1 MILRTL
7 IVLAV
12 TQGAPTPGGDV
23 LGKLVAQ
30 VMKLRADGQ
39 HAAAAQLAA
48 AGAARGD
55 LAAADRV
62 MLGGLAGEGFQAS
75 FAVGGAVADL
85 CGLVAVMRLVAPLD
99 ADAGGQQE
107 LATAIAAEKKLAE
120 FAGPEWR
127 AVCEPTG
134 ATPGVTDAPA
144 VHVETARPTTPPASR
159 APATKDTIDANRRD
173 DPRERR
179 RLRAGVGTIVSGL
192 MLGAPLAGVLAYRA
206 AGEDEL
212 RALRAGREG
221 RSPTAQEENQA
232 TDLQGRYQ
240 ATTICAAVLGATS
253 AALVV
258 SGVVLL
264 ATIRR
269 HQPRVSVA
277 PWGARGVGGLV
288 LAGRF

>member
-12 TQGAPTPGGDV
+12 TQVAPTPGEDV
-23 LGKLVAQ
+23 LGELVAQ

-39 HAAAAQLAA
+39 HTAAAKLAA

-75 FAVGGAVADL
+75 FAAGGAVADL
-85 CGLVAVMRLVAPLD
+85 CGLAAVMRLVAPLD
-99 ADAGGQQE
+99 VDAGGQQE
-107 LATAIAAEKKLAE
+107 LATAISAEKKLAE
-120 FAGPEWR
+120 VAGPEWR

-134 ATPGVTDAPA
+134 ATSGAADASA
-144 VHVETARPTTPPASR
+144 VHVATARPTTPPANR
-159 APATKDTIDANRRD
+159 APATKDTIDADRRD

-179 RLRAGVGTIVSGL
+179 RLRAGVGTIVPGL
-192 MLGAPLAGVLAYRA
+192 MLVAPLAGVLAYRA

-221 RSPTAQEENQA
+221 RSSTAQEDKQA

-240 ATTICAAVLGATS
+240 ATTIGAAVLGATS

-264 ATIRR
+264 ATRR
-269 HQPRVSVA
+269 RQQTRVSVA

>member
-12 TQGAPTPGGDV
+12 TQGAPMPGEDV
-23 LGKLVAQ
+23 LGELVAQ

-48 AGAARGD
+48 AGAGRGD

-75 FAVGGAVADL
+75 FAAGGAVADL
-85 CGLVAVMRLVAPLD
+85 CGLAAVMRLVAPLD
-99 ADAGGQQE
+99 VDAGGQQE
-107 LATAIAAEKKLAE
+107 LATAIAAENKLAGV
-120 FAGPEWR
+120 AGPEWR
-127 AVCEPTG
+127 TVCEPTG
-134 ATPGVTDAPA
+134 ATSGAADASA
-144 VHVETARPTTPPASR
+144 VHVGTARPTTPPANR
-159 APATKDTIDANRRD
+159 APAITDTIDANRLG
-173 DPRERR
+173 DPRDRR
-179 RLRAGVGTIVSGL
+179 RLRAGVGTIIPGL
-192 MLGAPLAGVLAYRA
+192 MLVAPLAGVLAYRA

-221 RSPTAQEENQA
+221 RSPTAQEEKQA

-240 ATTICAAVLGATS
+240 ATTIGAAVLGATS

-264 ATIRR
+264 ATSRR
-269 HQPRVSVA
+269 QQTRVSVA

>member
-12 TQGAPTPGGDV
+12 TQGAPTPGEDV
-23 LGKLVAQ
+23 LGEVVAQ

-39 HAAAAQLAA
+39 HAAAAELAA

-75 FAVGGAVADL
+75 FAAGGAVVDL
-85 CGLVAVMRLVAPLD
+85 CGLAAVMRLVAPLD
-99 ADAGGQQE
+99 VDAGGQQE

-120 FAGPEWR
+120 VAGPEWR
-127 AVCEPTG
+127 AVCEASSATAG
-134 ATPGVTDAPA
+134 AADASEHRVGAMQPIATRVHVQAAAGSHDASRPGVP
-144 VHVETARPTTPPASR
+144 
-159 APATKDTIDANRRD
+159 RD
-173 DPRERR
+173 RR
-179 RLRAGVGTIVSGL
+179 RLLAGVGTIVPGL
-192 MLGAPLAGVLAYRA
+192 MLVAPLAGVLAYRA

-212 RALRAGREG
+212 RVLRAGREG
-221 RSPTAQEENQA
+221 RSPTAQEDKQA
-232 TDLQGRYQ
+232 TSLQNRYQ
-240 ATTICAAVLGATS
+240 ATTIGAAVLGATS

-264 ATIRR
+264 ATSRR
-269 HQPRVSVA
+269 QHTRVSVA
-277 PWGARGVGGLV
+277 PWGARGIAGLV